1 MRYFRVSHSES
12 ALIARCQVEFSS
24 SGSRE
29 GIHLGPTAT
38 SFQAGDFL
46 NYKYQDFF
54 FIIKTYPG
62 LYKEGY
68 LGEKVGNLVM
78 ILTKQSNLI
87 HDGIPVLYQ
96 NCLHLWL
103 SDHKQI

>member
-1 MRYFRVSHSES
+1 MSHSES

-54 FIIKTYPG
+54 
-62 LYKEGY
+62 
-68 LGEKVGNLVM
+68 
-78 ILTKQSNLI
+78 
-87 HDGIPVLYQ
+87 
-96 NCLHLWL
+96 L
-103 SDHKQI
+103 S